1 MNNLLNYINSISP
14 ISKDTEI
21 ALSTSTLFEKKV
33 IDKSCTIVKS
43 GQVSK
48 ELFFLEEGI
57 IRTYIT
63 HDTGTEY
70 NKAFDIPPTITC
82 GYASLITGKPSKVN
96 LQSLTKCVLWV
107 ASYHNIKELYN
118 NYPDLERF
126 ARIAAELSF
135 VEKENREL
143 EMALL
148 NADVRYEY
156 FKKQFPQLEQMIP
169 QYHIASYL
177 GISPIQLSRIR
188 KTLSKLKK

>member
-1 MNNLLNYINSISP
+1 MNNLLTYINSISP

-21 ALSTSTLFEKKV
+21 ALSRLFEKKV
-33 IDKSCTIVKS
+33 IDKDYIIVKS
-43 GQVSK
+43 EEISK
-48 ELFFLEEGI
+48 ELFFLEEGV

-63 HDTGTEY
+63 NDTGIEY
-70 NKAFDIPPTITC
+70 NKAFDIPPAITC

-96 LQSLTKCVLWV
+96 LQSLTKCILWV
-107 ASYHNIKELYN
+107 ANYHTIKELYRN
-118 NYPDLERF
+118 HPDLERF

-148 NADVRYEY
+148 NADIRYEY

-177 GISPIQLSRIR
+177 GISPTQLSRIR
-188 KTLSKLKK
+188 NGLSKLKK